1 MEISSQHKVSTLPII
16 KSSEKIQFLAWCA
29 LFATLIVLSFVSI
42 THDAQM
48 VLSVALLTI
57 LIALYRISKVYVHR
71 SGRHYVRIAIILI
84 SIFLTFRYINWR
96 ATESLPM
103 QFGLLS
109 MVCGLLLFMAESY
122 GLINSLMGFFIN
134 AHPYHRQPIPLPA
147 DTALLPHVDVYIPT
161 YNEDASITR
170 PTVIAATQMNYPKEK
185 LHVYILDDGGT
196 QQKLN
201 DKDPEKAQAA
211 AERAD
216 ELKALAQRFG
226 AGYITRE
233 KNQSAKAGNINNALQ
248 HTKGE
253 LLLIL
258 DCDHIPTR
266 DFLQNTVGFFLAD
279 PKLFVVQTPH
289 NFISPD
295 PLEKNLD
302 TFSSSPAENEL
313 FYDVMQPGLDTW
325 GTSFF
330 CGSAAVLRREVID
343 QLGGVAGQTI
353 TEDAETT
360 LDALSLGYSSAYL
373 NRAMVSGLQPE
384 TYSGFVI
391 QRVRWAQGML
401 QIFIL
406 KNPWKQPKLSFIQR
420 MLYTNFAFY
429 WGFASARMIMLLAPP
444 AFLVFSINLCDAT
457 ARDLVS
463 YAGPALIASLIS
475 TQYFY
480 GRVRWP
486 FMSQLYEVIQSIYVT
501 MGLIEVARNPRSPSF
516 KVTPKGEVLSKKFIS
531 SLTMPF
537 YFFLVLNLAGLVWG
551 VYRYTTQSTGQGAIA
566 FVMFWA
572 VLDLAL
578 LLSALGVML
587 ERRQLRQEPRV
598 PHQEK
603 ITLEIDADH
612 TFYGVSK
619 NASNTGARLVLNCD
633 QAQRAILNTNEL
645 VNIYF
650 HDTNVRLNARVIA
663 HKRMS
668 ATQVELGLLYKMAS
682 VQEERDAIN
691 VAFGDSRHLVT
702 NNKNR
707 HQGRSIAHGLF
718 NILRFGL
725 NYGSEHLRFL
735 FAVISKRIYRS

>member
-1 MEISSQHKVSTLPII
+1 VHTVNQ
-16 KSSEKIQFLAWCA
+16 SEKLQFLIWCA
-29 LFATLIVLSFVSI
+29 LFATMIGLSFVPI
-42 THDAQM
+42 THEAQRLLSI
-48 VLSVALLTI
+48 VLISILLV
-57 LIALYRISKVYVHR
+57 LYRVSKVYRHR
-71 SGRHYVRIAIILI
+71 SGRLYVRIAIILI

-109 MVCGLLLFMAESY
+109 MVCGLLLFLAESY

-134 AHPYHRQPIPLPA
+134 AHPYHRQPIPLPQ
-147 DTALLPHVDVYIPT
+147 DPELLPHVDVYIPT
-161 YNEDASITR
+161 YNEDPSITR

-196 QQKLN
+196 TQKLN

-211 AERAD
+211 SERAD
-216 ELKALAQRFG
+216 ELKALAQRYG
-226 AGYITRE
+226 AGYLTRE
-233 KNQSAKAGNINNALQ
+233 KNQSAKAGNINNALK
-248 HTKGE
+248 HTSGE

-302 TFSSSPAENEL
+302 TFSNSPAENEL
-313 FYDVMQPGLDTW
+313 FYDVMQPGLDAW

-343 QLGGVAGQTI
+343 KLGGVAGQTI

-384 TYSGFVI
+384 TYSGFVV

-406 KNPWKQPKLSFIQR
+406 KNPWKQPNLSFIQR
-420 MLYTNFAFY
+420 VLYTNFAFY
-429 WGFASARMIMLLAPP
+429 WGFAGARMIMLLAPP
-444 AFLVFSINLCDAT
+444 MFLVFSINLCDAT
-457 ARDLVS
+457 AQDLVS
-463 YAGPALIASLIS
+463 YAGPALIASLVS
-475 TQYFY
+475 TQHFY

-501 MGLIEVARNPRSPSF
+501 MGLVEVARNPRSPSF

-531 SLTMPF
+531 GLTMPF
-537 YFFLVLNLAGLVWG
+537 YIFLALNIAGLIFG
-551 VYRYTTQSTGQGAIA
+551 VHRYQTQPTGQGAIA

-587 ERRQLRQEPRV
+587 EKRQLRQEPRV
-598 PHQEK
+598 PHREK
-603 ITLEIDADH
+603 VSLEIDAEH
-612 TFYGVSK
+612 VVEGMTK
-619 NASNTGARLVLNCD
+619 NASNTGARLVLNCSK
-633 QAQRAILNTNEL
+633 QQRAMLKTNEL
-645 VNIYF
+645 IGIYF
-650 HDTNVRLNARVIA
+650 HERHVRLYARVIA
-663 HKRMS
+663 HKGLS
-668 ATQVELGLLYKMAS
+668 SNQVELGLLYRLS
-682 VQEERDAIN
+682 TVQEERDAIDI
-691 VAFGDSRHLVT
+691 AFGSSRQLAL
-702 NNKNR
+702 NNQRR
-707 HQGRSIAHGLF
+707 HQGRSVAHGLM

-735 FAVISKRIYRS
+735 LMMVSKRIYRSKA